1 MKFNPREIADSIIQK
16 FRSNS
21 DLMKIIILPAA
32 VLSVDLFLRL
42 VVLGIDITDA
52 GADMALLGVSTFIAL
67 IVEGVHKDD
76 LPASFLFL
84 LIFILMWSGCLKI
97 VSLDKLQVS
106 FISYDFRGVSSLFFG
121 FTAFIFSSIF
131 ADSLIRNSRPK
142 I

>member
-1 MKFNPREIADSIIQK
+1 MKFNPREIADNIIQK

-32 VLSVDLFLRL
+32 VLLVDLFLRL
-42 VVLGIDITDA
+42 IVLGIDITDA

-67 IVEGVHKDD
+67 IIEGVHKDD

-84 LIFILMWSGCLKI
+84 LIFILMWTGCLKI
-97 VSLDKLQVS
+97 VSLQSLQLS
-106 FISYDFRGVSSLFFG
+106 FISYDFRGATCLFFG
-121 FTAFIFSSIF
+121 FSAFILSSIF